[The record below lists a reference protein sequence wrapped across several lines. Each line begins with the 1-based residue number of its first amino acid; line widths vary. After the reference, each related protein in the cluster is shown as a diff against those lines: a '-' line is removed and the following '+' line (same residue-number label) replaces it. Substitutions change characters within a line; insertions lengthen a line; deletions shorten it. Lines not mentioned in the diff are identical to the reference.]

1 MELNIF
7 NNTMSLLFNLCY
19 VLTSVVP
26 FLFHIETLLVLL
38 IPPLITKVSMLWTIM
53 L

>member
-1 MELNIF
+1 
-7 NNTMSLLFNLCY
+7 MSLLFNPRY

-26 FLFHIETLLVLL
+26 FVFHIETSLVFL
-38 IPPLITKVSMLWTIM
+38 IPPIITQVSMLWKIM